1 MRANV
6 TRFRGQAGMTLRD
19 LSARLEELGRP
30 LSHATISEIE
40 RGARRV
46 DVDDLT
52 TLAVALGVSPAALLM
67 PPATD
72 PIDDMIELSGIKLE
86 HAGTVWNWLTAQDP
100 LDASFVPEQRDEFEI
115 EQWRRRT
122 TPPWNWATLR
132 RVEG

>member
-1 MRANV
+1 
-6 TRFRGQAGMTLRD
+6 MTLRD
-19 LSARLEELGRP
+19 LSARLEEMGRP

-52 TLAVALGVSPAALLM
+52 TLAAALGVSPASLLM

-72 PIDDMIELSGIKLE
+72 PFDERAELSGAADD
-86 HAGTVWNWLTAQDP
+86 AGSVWSWLTADAP
-100 LDASFVPEQRDEFEI
+100 LGAPVAELSPADEFEL

-122 TPPWNWATLR
+122 TPPWTWTPMK
-132 RVEG
+132 RVED